1 MSTYRD
7 EAIVLRTQQLGDA
20 DRIVTLL
27 TRHHGRVRAVAKGVR
42 KTSSRYG
49 ARLEPFGYIDTQIYV
64 GKSLDTITQIE
75 SVKSY
80 GVDFAVDYS
89 LWTTGQVLLETAE
102 KLTPAER
109 EPATQ
114 QFLLLLGALRALATR
129 EHPSA
134 LVVDA
139 YLLRAISIEGWAPT
153 FDECAICGELG
164 PHSAFAISGG
174 GSVCLRCKPAGST
187 VPTQDTIGLMR
198 ALVSGDWKVAQLADL
213 KTRTATNALVSAYV
227 QWHLER
233 GLRSLRMVERSHI

>member
-1 MSTYRD
+1 M
-7 EAIVLRTQQLGDA
+7 
-20 DRIVTLL
+20 
-27 TRHHGRVRAVAKGVR
+27 RAVAKGVR

-114 QFLLLLGALRALATR
+114 QFLLLLGALRAMATKER
-129 EHPSA
+129 SA
-134 LVVDA
+134 SLVVDA

-153 FDECAICGELG
+153 FDECAICGEPG
-164 PHSAFAISGG
+164 PHSGFALSAG
-174 GSVCLRCKPAGST
+174 GSVCLKCKPAGAT
-187 VPTQDTIGLMR
+187 LPTPATIDLMQ
-198 ALVSGDWKVAQLADL
+198 ALVSGDWAAAQSADL
-213 KTRTATNALVSAYV
+213 RTRRATSALVSGYV

-233 GLRSLRMVERSHI
+233 GLRSLRMVERVHS